1 MYWIK
6 DKPLLWVCYT
16 VHILMLL
23 QSLNNIIWVA
33 VVSSALFVFH
43 IVYVLADIWNRLYVW
58 VDRKEKCVAL
68 VLIKMV
74 DSQCFTP
81 WLTLIDTTSS
91 EHLSHNRHKTREKKG
106 FALSHWTMLR
116 LSDTRSDIENIW
128 ENNTVT
134 VSGVHDNVK

>member
-1 MYWIK
+1 MC
-6 DKPLLWVCYT
+6 LLHCLYT
-16 VHILMLL
+16 FVHILMLL

-33 VVSSALFVFH
+33 VVSGALFVFH

-58 VDRKEKCVAL
+58 VDRKEKYVAL

-91 EHLSHNRHKTREKKG
+91 EHLSHNHHKTRKKKVLLCHTERCFGWVILGLTWKTYEKIIRHSLWCARQCEIKRT
-106 FALSHWTMLR
+106 S
-116 LSDTRSDIENIW
+116 
-128 ENNTVT
+128 
-134 VSGVHDNVK
+134 